1 MKTFT
6 KIVAL
11 GLTAACL
18 ATCITAC
25 KANVAAGANA
35 PQAKQEQAANAN
47 AKEGEKQVMGGW
59 TIPESTEIT
68 EEHKKIYK
76 NAISKYDGTGSSHEP
91 VALLATQVVAG
102 TNYCFYC
109 KSTVESSHGPLESM
123 IVYINVNPS
132 GEADI
137 IKTDRELIPG
147 YGEAVGGWQY
157 AKDTAV
163 TEDVKKVLAKAT
175 ETLTGA
181 TYEPVIYM
189 GSQLVSGTNHMI
201 LCKMAPSVK
210 ELNGATSYVMVT
222 VYENLEGKCEITE
235 TKDYNLGI

>member
-1 MKTFT
+1 MKNLAI
-6 KIVAL
+6 KIL
-11 GLTAACL
+11 TIGLTATLFAGCF
-18 ATCITAC
+18 TAC
-25 KANVAAGANA
+25 KATATAGANA
-35 PQAKQEQAANAN
+35 PQANQEQAANEN
-47 AKEGEKQVMGGW
+47 KGEKQVMGGW

-68 EEHKKIYK
+68 EEHKKIYN
-76 NAISKYDGTGSSHEP
+76 NAISKYDGTGRGHEP

-109 KSTVESSHGPLESM
+109 KSTTESSHGPLESM
-123 IVYINVNPS
+123 IMYINVNPS

-157 AKDTAV
+157 AKDTSI
-163 TEDVKKVLAKAT
+163 TENVKKIMSKAT

-181 TYEPVIYM
+181 TYEPVVYM

-210 ELNGATSYVMVT
+210 ELNGATSYVIVT
-222 VYENLEGKCEITE
+222 VYENLDGKCEITE
-235 TKDYNLGI
+235 TKDYKLGV